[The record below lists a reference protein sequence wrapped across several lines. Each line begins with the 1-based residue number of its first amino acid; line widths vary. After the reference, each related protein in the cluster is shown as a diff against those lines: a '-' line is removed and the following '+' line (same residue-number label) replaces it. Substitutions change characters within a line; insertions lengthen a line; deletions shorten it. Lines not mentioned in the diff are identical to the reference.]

1 LFNITGSGE
10 SHGCTRGK
18 HEWFSID
25 EMIGWE
31 GRLGDR
37 PVRSLQG
44 CTNANKLWNQASK
57 KGIEHQNN
65 SRQPGRR
72 EGEVTRGLVQKQRRY
87 QITDQPEHEKKIRK
101 M

>member
-1 LFNITGSGE
+1 LG
-10 SHGCTRGK
+10 
-18 HEWFSID
+18 
-25 EMIGWE
+25 

-44 CTNANKLWNQASK
+44 CTNANKLYNKASRRD
-57 KGIEHQNN
+57 IEHQNN

-72 EGEVTRGLVQKQRRY
+72 EGEVTRGVVQKQKLY
-87 QITDQPEHEKKIRK
+87 QIIDQPEDEKKIRK

>member
-1 LFNITGSGE
+1 MWQ
-10 SHGCTRGK
+10 HG
-18 HEWFSID
+18 WLSID

-37 PVRSLQG
+37 PVRSLQD
-44 CTNANKLWNQASK
+44 CTNENELYNKASRR
-57 KGIEHQNN
+57 GLEHKNN

-72 EGEVTRGLVQKQRRY
+72 EGEVPRGLVQKQRLY